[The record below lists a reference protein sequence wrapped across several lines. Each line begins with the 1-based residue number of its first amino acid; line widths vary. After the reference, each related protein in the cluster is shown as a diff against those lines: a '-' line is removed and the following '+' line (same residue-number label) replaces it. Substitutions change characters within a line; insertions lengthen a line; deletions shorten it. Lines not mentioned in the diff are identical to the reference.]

1 MRAFA
6 NTLDAALSAFSSQ
19 LLQVR
24 LLLSVCI
31 NQFNSV
37 CDDTLSQILRPTR
50 QNHRS
55 NVVRSAIDRRR
66 NYSNN
71 RGVSA
76 TADLLPWRYSTNE
89 VVECGWQVGGPQRR
103 ASARTGCRLVFVV
116 EG

>member
-6 NTLDAALSAFSSQ
+6 NTRDAALGASSSP

-31 NQFNSV
+31 NQFISV
-37 CDDTLSQILRPTR
+37 CDDTLRQILRRTR
-50 QNHRS
+50 QNRRS

-71 RGVSA
+71 RGVSTRA
-76 TADLLPWRYSTNE
+76 NLLPWRDSTNE
-89 VVECGWQVGGPQRR
+89 VVE
-103 ASARTGCRLVFVV
+103 
-116 EG
+116 